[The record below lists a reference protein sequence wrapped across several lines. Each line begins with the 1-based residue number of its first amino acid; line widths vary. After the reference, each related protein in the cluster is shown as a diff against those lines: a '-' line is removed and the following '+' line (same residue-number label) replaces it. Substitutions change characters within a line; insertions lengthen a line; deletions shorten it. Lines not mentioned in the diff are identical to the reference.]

1 MITTTSTQSVKAT
14 NQSFDF
20 TAVQIE
26 TEPPPPVDPFR
37 SLLAKMRPGNAVV
50 LESKIAK
57 RLEKTAR
64 QLGAA
69 TTSIVLNE
77 SQTRVYLDKS
87 PIERYDASDLLRE
100 WSASYFASGHTHW
113 MGAAHSLLSDLKS
126 YAALDKNKWRVD
138 RLTTRVLGKLLSA
151 MSRQP
156 NSQIS
161 VVWER
166 RRGNVFRIAP
176 PLILADQA
184 LPSSAPSTN
193 HE

>member
-1 MITTTSTQSVKAT
+1 MTTTTSTQSVKAA
-14 NQSFDF
+14 NQPFNF
-20 TAVQIE
+20 TAVEIE

-57 RLEKTAR
+57 CLEKTAR

-69 TTSIVLNE
+69 TTSIVLNK

-87 PIERYDASDLLRE
+87 PIERYDASDLVRE
-100 WSASYFASGHTHW
+100 WSVLYFASGRTHW
-113 MGAAHSLLSDLKS
+113 MGTAHSLLSDLKS
-126 YAALDKNKWRVD
+126 CTALDKNKWRVD
-138 RLTTRVLGKLLSA
+138 QLTTRVLGKLLTA

-161 VVWER
+161 LVWER

-176 PLILADQA
+176 PPILVGQP
-184 LPSSAPSTN
+184 LSNSAPSTN